1 MRLGA
6 RQTIFRQG
14 EAGDKMYVILK
25 GRVAV
30 EKTSPEY
37 DNLPLV
43 VALLKDGEHFGELSL
58 IDREKLAKQSTA
70 PEFLGEA
77 TFEQRLRYERRNA
90 SCITAEDTDLLEI
103 APELSKQLYQPE
115 KRQGKGGEQALAEA
129 SAAASSRTS
138 ASKD

>member
-1 MRLGA
+1 
-6 RQTIFRQG
+6 
-14 EAGDKMYVILK
+14 MYVIVK

-30 EKTSPEY
+30 EKTSPEC
-37 DNLPLV
+37 DNLPRV

-70 PEFLGEA
+70 PEFMSEA

-90 SCITAEDTDLLEI
+90 SCITAEDTDLLVI
-103 APELSKQLYQPE
+103 GPELSKQLYQPD
-115 KRQGKGGEQALAEA
+115 KSRTDKGPAAFGDP